1 MILSRPKSLQEVA
14 GRTADGA
21 SFRHELADFLDEFYE
36 HPNAEALREEP
47 PLLAGSHPRGL
58 HRDTYLAAAAE
69 HLARRFQLPLAPWV
83 FDPRRRLP
91 EPHFAFQTPEGRIFL
106 LADSPAAFKSRNLF
120 VTGNALDR
128 V

>member
-1 MILSRPKSLQEVA
+1 MLSRPKSLCEVA
-14 GRTADGA
+14 GRTAAGA

-36 HPNAEALREEP
+36 HPNAEAFQEEP
-47 PLLAGSHPRGL
+47 VRLAGSHPRGL
-58 HRDTYLAAAAE
+58 HRDSYLAATAE
-69 HLARRFQLPLAPWV
+69 HLARKFQFPLALWV
-83 FDPRRRLP
+83 FDSHRRLP

-120 VTGNALDR
+120 VPGNALDR